1 MKNFTAWGIVVN
13 GELKAVFL
21 EKYHAGRECA
31 YYRHLGNPVVVELQV
46 TQESLKDIQKQ
57 LDKAQGE
64 ET

>member
-13 GELKAVFL
+13 DQLSAVYL
-21 EKYHAGRECA
+21 EKYHAGRDLV
-31 YYRHLGNPVVVELQV
+31 YHKHKGKVFIVELQV

-64 ET
+64 DQ